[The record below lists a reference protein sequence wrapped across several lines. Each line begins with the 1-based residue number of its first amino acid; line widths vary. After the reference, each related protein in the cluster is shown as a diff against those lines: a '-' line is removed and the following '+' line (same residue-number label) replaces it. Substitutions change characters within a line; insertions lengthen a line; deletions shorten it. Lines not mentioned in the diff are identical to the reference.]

1 MLAYITSDLFMAGSD
16 SHIEPLRL
24 FDLARG
30 NGSRI
35 IVEESQHLRECNECP
50 PVLKVFARQFNR
62 PWIEEIETN
71 SKPEDAA

>member
-1 MLAYITSDLFMAGSD
+1 MAGSD